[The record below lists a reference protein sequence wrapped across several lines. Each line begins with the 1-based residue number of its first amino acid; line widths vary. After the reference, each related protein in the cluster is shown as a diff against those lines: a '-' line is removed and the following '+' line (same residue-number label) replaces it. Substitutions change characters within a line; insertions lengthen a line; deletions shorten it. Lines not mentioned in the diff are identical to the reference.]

1 MKKYLI
7 RFLAAFAVIFP
18 LLSGPV
24 FADGPLQTGAL
35 SIHADSL
42 TYEKSSDSY
51 KALGNVQLEWDDAA
65 LFADSALLRQAD
77 NTAEVQGRVFL
88 RRDGDTLYAQQLT
101 LNFENE
107 RGSITDGYLFMK
119 QGNFH
124 LRGEKME
131 KVGTEDYHIVN
142 GSFTVCDGAVPS
154 WKFSAHELD
163 VTLGEYAT
171 GKNVLFYIKDVP
183 VLYLPY
189 MIFPIKR
196 ERQSGLL
203 IPQFGTSGKKGINL
217 VVPYYWAISP
227 NQDAIFSLDISSRRG
242 VGTGFDYRY
251 IRKAGSEGSFRG
263 YMIYDTDRD
272 RIRGDFSEKHVEEIS
287 PSITFKSDINYTS
300 DRDFYRD
307 FTDAFGE
314 YNRKSVDSNVF
325 LTKRWQGF
333 SLTPELRFSQ
343 DLDSPTNTATLQKLP
358 LITLTGVKQRIGYLP
373 LYFSLDSNFT
383 NFYREE
389 GLNGQ
394 RVDLHPSLWYYFN
407 PIRELE
413 GVAWFGYRERFY
425 NMYGGADGTGFEQ
438 TGLFDGGVS
447 LSSTLAK
454 VYDIGWKN
462 LSKVQNLLVPEIA
475 YSYQQNVNQEDLP
488 FLDFNDRV
496 IAQNRLTYSLASYLT
511 GKFANGEAPADY
523 RNLAYMKLSQEYDF
537 SGSRRDLLTLY
548 DELRPFSDV
557 RIEAAL
563 SPFKRISFT
572 TDSRFNP
579 NRGNFSTANVAV
591 STADDKGNLV
601 EIGYRFSR
609 TRLEYLE
616 GKLLVN
622 LLKPF
627 VFHFNGRYSVDAGA
641 LLESYYS
648 LEYKQQCWSVAF
660 SYGDRPGNVAYYV
673 NFTIAGIGPLG
684 KMKLF

>member
-1 MKKYLI
+1 MKKTSTK
-7 RFLAAFAVIFP
+7 FLAAFAFIYP
-18 LLSGPV
+18 LLCGPV
-24 FADGPLQTGAL
+24 FADGPLQSGAL
-35 SIHADSL
+35 SLLADSL
-42 TYEKSSDSY
+42 TYDKSSDSY
-51 KALGNVQLEWDDAA
+51 TAEGDVKLEWDDAT
-65 LFADSALLRQAD
+65 LTADSALLRQAD
-77 NTAEVQGRVFL
+77 STAEAQGSVLL
-88 RRDGDTLYAQQLT
+88 RRGGDTLHAQRLT
-101 LNFENE
+101 LNLDTE
-107 RGSITDGYLFMK
+107 RGAITDGYLFMQ

-124 LRGEKME
+124 LRGTKME
-131 KVGTEDYHIVN
+131 KLGVEDYHIEN
-142 GSFTVCDGAVPS
+142 GSFTVCDGDVPS
-154 WKFSAHELD
+154 WKFTAKELD

-189 MIFPIKR
+189 MVFPIKR

-203 IPQFGTSGKKGINL
+203 IPRLGTSGKKGLNL
-217 VVPYYWAISP
+217 VVPYYWVISP

-287 PSITFKSDINYTS
+287 PSITFKSDVNYTS

-307 FTDAFGE
+307 YTDGFGE
-314 YNRKSVDSNVF
+314 YNRKSVDSNIF

-358 LITLTGVKQRIGYLP
+358 LITLTGVKQRIGSLP
-373 LYFSLDSNFT
+373 VYFSLDSNFT

-394 RVDLHPSLWYYFN
+394 RIDVHPSLWYYFN
-407 PIRELE
+407 PVRELE
-413 GVAWFGYRERFY
+413 GVAWFGYRERLY
-425 NMYGGADGTGFEQ
+425 NTYGGGSDTSFRQ

-447 LSSTLAK
+447 FSSTLAR
-454 VYDIGWKN
+454 VYDIGGSK
-462 LSKVQNLLVPEIA
+462 LSKVQNILIPEIA
-475 YSYQQNVNQEDLP
+475 YTYQQNVNQESLP
-488 FLDFNDRV
+488 FFDFNDRA
-496 IAQNRLTYSLASYLT
+496 ISQNKITYSLASYLT

-523 RNLAYMKLSQEYDF
+523 RNLAYLKLSQEYDF
-537 SGSRRDLLTLY
+537 GGTRRDLLTLY
-548 DELRPFSDV
+548 DELHPFSDV
-557 RIEAAL
+557 RIEAAI
-563 SPFKRISFT
+563 SPFKGISFT

-579 NRGNFSTANVAV
+579 YHTNFSTTNVAV
-591 STADDKGNLV
+591 KTADDKGNLV

-609 TRLEYLE
+609 TQLEYLE
-616 GKLLVN
+616 GKLLIN

-627 VFHFNGRYSVDAGA
+627 VFQFDGRYSVDGGA

-660 SYGDRPGNVAYYV
+660 SYGNRPGNTAYYV
-673 NFTIAGIGPLG
+673 NFTIAGVGALG